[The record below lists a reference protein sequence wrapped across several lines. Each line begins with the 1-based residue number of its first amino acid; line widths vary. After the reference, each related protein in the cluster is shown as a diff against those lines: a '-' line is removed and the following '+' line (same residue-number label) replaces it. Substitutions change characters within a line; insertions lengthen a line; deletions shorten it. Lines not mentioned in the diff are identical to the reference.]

1 MESTSPHN
9 PSTLKLVNPSYEPLV
24 SLPEKALSLHN
35 NFCQLAIIL
44 GATWIPFFL
53 NASFLRGYTHVT
65 IFVTW
70 ELFLSG
76 LCFFLY
82 QSLFLIVEKVLRY
95 VNTIFQ
101 YYISNIIL
109 LAVYD
114 STITRN
120 RLQRDRLKF
129 PPHCGTHVAKLLPN
143 VCAQCGCFAKSR
155 TSN

>member
-1 MESTSPHN
+1 M
-9 PSTLKLVNPSYEPLV
+9 
-24 SLPEKALSLHN
+24 
-35 NFCQLAIIL
+35 
-44 GATWIPFFL
+44 
-53 NASFLRGYTHVT
+53 T

-109 LAVYD
+109 LAVYY
-114 STITRN
+114 STITPN
-120 RLQRDRLKF
+120 RRQRDRLKF

-143 VCAQCGCFAKSR
+143 GCANVAVLRRAEQEINFE
-155 TSN
+155 